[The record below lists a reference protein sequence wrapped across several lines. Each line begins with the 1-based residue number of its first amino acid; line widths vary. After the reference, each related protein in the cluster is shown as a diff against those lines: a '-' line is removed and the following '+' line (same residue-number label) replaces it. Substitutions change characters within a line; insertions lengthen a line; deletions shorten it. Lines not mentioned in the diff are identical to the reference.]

1 MCGNLSLRRLFLLF
15 TRQVAAFRSGD
26 YEAAAAQ
33 MEEIAGAYEGRGL
46 GNSERAMNRADKRRR
61 RRKLVLNK
69 LGLSL
74 CAFAALVVLAVLGI
88 LLIRSTLLRNARDT
102 GTALSR
108 SFAAEESNSLAMYET
123 LLSFG
128 TASLDSRLEAGEGRE
143 SIARFLELY
152 FRRLDSVLG
161 DGVVD
166 PYVVLNGTI
175 VAANPWDGD
184 DSFDYES
191 AAWYQAAL
199 AAQGDVI
206 FTDLYTDAVSGRPVV
221 TAAQKCSGSGRCYGL

>member
-1 MCGNLSLRRLFLLF
+1 
-15 TRQVAAFRSGD
+15 
-26 YEAAAAQ
+26 
-33 MEEIAGAYEGRGL
+33 
-46 GNSERAMNRADKRRR
+46 MNRADKRRR

-108 SFAAEESNSLAMYET
+108 SFAAEESTSLAMYET

-152 FRRLDSVLG
+152 HTTIPFLKQSETTFTPPDILCTPQGIDLQVFSGLQVL
-161 DGVVD
+161 
-166 PYVVLNGTI
+166 
-175 VAANPWDGD
+175 
-184 DSFDYES
+184 
-191 AAWYQAAL
+191 
-199 AAQGDVI
+199 
-206 FTDLYTDAVSGRPVV
+206 
-221 TAAQKCSGSGRCYGL
+221 

>member
-1 MCGNLSLRRLFLLF
+1 
-15 TRQVAAFRSGD
+15 
-26 YEAAAAQ
+26 
-33 MEEIAGAYEGRGL
+33 
-46 GNSERAMNRADKRRR
+46 MNRADKRRR

-161 DGVVD
+161 DYTLEGTY
-166 PYVVLNGTI
+166 YVVTNDDDNMIAEYVYI
-175 VAANPWDGD
+175 VVEG
-184 DSFDYES
+184 
-191 AAWYQAAL
+191 
-199 AAQGDVI
+199 
-206 FTDLYTDAVSGRPVV
+206 AVEV
-221 TAAQKCSGSGRCYGL
+221 AD

>member
-1 MCGNLSLRRLFLLF
+1 
-15 TRQVAAFRSGD
+15 
-26 YEAAAAQ
+26 
-33 MEEIAGAYEGRGL
+33 
-46 GNSERAMNRADKRRR
+46 MNRADKRRR

-191 AAWYQAAL
+191 AAW
-199 AAQGDVI
+199 
-206 FTDLYTDAVSGRPVV
+206 
-221 TAAQKCSGSGRCYGL
+221 